1 MYRMEFELHPA
12 IIIESR
18 AFAILVAPLQMLI
31 ESLNDHL
38 GIDRYQVLYICGN
51 YSRILS
57 RLDRRFRDLE
67 VRRAFTVFQ
76 LLTVLEESHHT
87 LMILEHDPLL
97 YEGAGEMVEYASMA
111 MREAAKGSILLLYS
125 PTSDPYLE
133 KMMTYADRVF
143 CFAEGP
149 CAAPRLSAKNNRKTQ
164 AGSTGQTTL
173 EGF

>member
-1 MYRMEFELHPA
+1 
-12 IIIESR
+12 
-18 AFAILVAPLQMLI
+18 
-31 ESLNDHL
+31 
-38 GIDRYQVLYICGN
+38 
-51 YSRILS
+51 
-57 RLDRRFRDLE
+57 
-67 VRRAFTVFQ
+67 
-76 LLTVLEESHHT
+76 
-87 LMILEHDPLL
+87 MILEHDPLL

-111 MREAAKGSILLLYS
+111 MREAAKGCILLLYS

>member
-1 MYRMEFELHPA
+1 MEFELHPA
-12 IIIESR
+12 ITIESR
-18 AFAILVAPLQMLI
+18 AFAVLVAPLQMLI
-31 ESLNDHL
+31 ESLNSHP
-38 GIDRYQVLYICGN
+38 GIERFQVLYICGN
-51 YSRILS
+51 SSRVLS

-87 LMILEHDPLL
+87 LLILEHDPLL

-111 MREAAKGSILLLYS
+111 MREAAKGSIVLLYS
-125 PTSDPYLE
+125 PAFDPYLE

-149 CAAPRLSAKNNRKTQ
+149 RTAPRLCAKNNRKAQ
-164 AGSTGQTTL
+164 AGSAGQTTL